1 MAMTIITKILIIIII
16 IIVIIVILFLIK
28 DCPPHLFHGFR
39 NKYFLS
45 KFRSIICYTF
55 IINCTSFEKM
65 HGFSKNNEKKSS
77 E

>member
-1 MAMTIITKILIIIII
+1 MAMTIITKTFIII
-16 IIVIIVILFLIK
+16 IIVILFLIK

-45 KFRSIICYTF
+45 KFRYIICYTF

-65 HGFSKNNEKKSS
+65 HGFSKKNEKKSS